1 MENFFD
7 QIDRYVSDEL
17 PEEDRKAFEKA
28 MKNDA
33 ELKEEVRLQ
42 QLIINK
48 LEAHAKKP
56 QGINDFK
63 ARLADI
69 EQNLAKTEKP
79 AEQASLFVR
88 YRYAIISTVAV
99 AAALILFLLI
109 PVAESEIVFPN
120 PPQANFTQMSGTG
133 SILQEAG
140 RAYNAKSYAEAIQLF
155 QAYLAQEPEDYE
167 ALYFQGISY
176 FELQQW
182 TEATTDFEILSK
194 SDSILKDDA
203 LFYLALIQLKQ
214 ENKSDASQLLQQIQ
228 EGTPAFLKAQK
239 LLKQL

>member
-63 ARLADI
+63 ATLEDI
-69 EQNLAKTEKP
+69 EQNIAKTEKP
-79 AEQASLFVR
+79 SERPGLFVR

-99 AAALILFLLI
+99 AAALLLFFI
-109 PVAESEIVFPN
+109 MPGTESEIVFPN
-120 PPQANFTQMSGTG
+120 PPQANFTQMSGPG

-155 QAYLAQEPEDYE
+155 QSYLAQEPEDYE
-167 ALYFQGISY
+167 ALFFQGISH

-182 TEATTDFEILSK
+182 DAAATNFKALSS

-203 LFYLALIQLKQ
+203 LLYLALIQLKQ
-214 ENKSDASQLLQQIQ
+214 ENKNGAIALLQQIQ